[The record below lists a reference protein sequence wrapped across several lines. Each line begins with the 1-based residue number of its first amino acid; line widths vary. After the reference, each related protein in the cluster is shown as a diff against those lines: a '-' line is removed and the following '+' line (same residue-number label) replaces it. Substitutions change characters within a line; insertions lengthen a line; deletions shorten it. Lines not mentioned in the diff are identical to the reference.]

1 MNEQHVV
8 AAILAA
14 GLVARNTGEELHPK
28 EVVDIYQ
35 LMLAE
40 LLNATRPPRAG
51 EESD

>member
-8 AAILAA
+8 AAILTA

-28 EVVDIYQ
+28 EVVAVYQ

-51 EESD
+51 EETD